1 MKVPVFRLRAL
12 DKELEEMLAEADGRC
27 STAFALRLDETRE
40 KLASPMEAAAR
51 YEARIYRRHADQDG
65 KGNPVLND
73 KNGLKFSTA
82 DQQEK
87 LNDELSALVR
97 SEVDVDDTIQRI
109 KKSELVNNGLATSG
123 TRIAN
128 LRPILDLSV
137 TDEPGQANRD
147 ERSVMIMPAARRI
160 PNA

>member
-40 KLASPMEAAAR
+40 KIAAPMEAAAR
-51 YEARIYRRHADQDG
+51 SEARIYRRHADQDG
-65 KGNPVLND
+65 KGNPVLNE
-73 KNGLKFSTA
+73 KNNLKFSTA

-97 SEVDVDDTIQRI
+97 SEVDIDDTIQRI

-128 LRPILDLSV
+128 LRPILDAAI
-137 TDEPGQANRD
+137 DEPVSRDNRD
-147 ERSVMIMPAARRI
+147 ESSIVMPQGGRI
-160 PNA
+160 PRA